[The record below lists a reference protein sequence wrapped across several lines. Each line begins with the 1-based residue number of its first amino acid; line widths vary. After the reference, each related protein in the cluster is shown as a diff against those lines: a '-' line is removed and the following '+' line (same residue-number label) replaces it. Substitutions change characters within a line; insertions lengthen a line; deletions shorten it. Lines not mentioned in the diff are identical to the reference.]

1 MDAPAFASSL
11 STNPDSDAA
20 IEEVVRGVQAGLAG
34 RKPDLAVVFVSH
46 DHGTAIEQLG
56 PRIAAGIG
64 ARVVLG
70 CTGEGIVGQSREVER
85 GAALALFCGALP
97 HTELRPFVVQAEKL
111 DEDRIGFSKLPEVG
125 DAARASILLLADP
138 FTFPAA

>member
-20 IEEVVRGVQAGLAG
+20 MEEVVRGVQAGLAG

-85 GAALALFCGALP
+85 GAAIALFCGALP
-97 HTELRPFVVQAEKL
+97 HTELHHLVLHAVKL
-111 DEDRIGFSKLPEVG
+111 DMERDGQSTLSQSV
-125 DAARASILLLADP
+125 
-138 FTFPAA
+138 